1 MRSVTRLIEQIRRQ
15 TENDEVSD
23 FVGIKD
29 EEFIQYLNDAQYNL
43 QAQIVHQHPRVFID
57 EALIQTTSGTEKY
70 DLPSNCFLANK
81 VHNVEYSPTGNEE
94 DYYTLRQTTMKSRA
108 SGVDADPSSY
118 IRLAG
123 QILLVPQPTSGGTI
137 RISYVKRLRELD
149 KRKAKVGQKYDTNN
163 PPNEIDTE
171 VSSSANFTIV
181 LDNTNFGTNTD
192 DLALHD
198 YICIVDKDGKNIIK
212 NIEIAEVTDNI
223 TSTQL
228 ICKAHTLAAGE
239 PTIIP
244 VGSYIVGGKDTTT
257 HSELGIEVER
267 YLIAYC
273 AWKILKRDS
282 SVDSAE
288 AMQELNLMA
297 QEIVKSYA
305 LITDDVQLI
314 PEINSRD
321 DWSI

>member
-23 FVGIKD
+23 FVGIQD

-57 EALIQTTSGTEKY
+57 EAIIQTVSGQERY

-81 VHNVEYSPTGNEE
+81 VHNVEYSPTGNDD

-108 SGVDADPSSY
+108 SGVDADPSQY
-118 IRLAG
+118 IRVAG
-123 QILLVPQPTSGGTI
+123 QILLTPQPTSGGKI
-137 RISYVKRLRELD
+137 RINYVKRLRELD
-149 KRKAKVGQKYDTNN
+149 KRKAKVAQKYVTNTTT
-163 PPNEIDTE
+163 EIDTE
-171 VSSSANFTIV
+171 VSSTANFTIV
-181 LDNTNFGTNTD
+181 LDNTNFGTNAD

-198 YICIVDKDGKNIIK
+198 YVCIVDKEGKNIIK
-212 NIEIAEVTDNI
+212 NIEIAEATDNV
-223 TSTQL
+223 TTTQL
-228 ICKAHTLAAGE
+228 ICKAHTVEAGE
-239 PTIIP
+239 PTVIP

-282 SVDSAE
+282 SVDSSE
-288 AMQELNLMA
+288 ALQELTLMA

-314 PEINSRD
+314 PDINSRD

>member
-15 TENDEVSD
+15 TENEEVSD
-23 FVGIKD
+23 FIGIKD
-29 EEFIQYLNDAQYNL
+29 EEFIQYINDAQYNL

-57 EALIQTTSGTEKY
+57 EAIIQTVSGQERY
-70 DLPSNCFLANK
+70 DLPSNCFLGNK
-81 VHNVEYSPTGNEE
+81 VHNVEYSPTGNDE
-94 DYYTLRQTTMKSRA
+94 DYYTLRQTTMKSRS
-108 SGVDADPSSY
+108 SGVDADPSQY
-118 IRLAG
+118 IRVAG
-123 QILLVPQPTSGGTI
+123 QILLTPQPTSGGKI
-137 RISYVKRLRELD
+137 RINYVKRLRELD
-149 KRKAKVGQKYDTNN
+149 KRKAQVSTQATVDSQNDFVLELNNTSFDTNI
-163 PPNEIDTE
+163 E
-171 VSSSANFTIV
+171 
-181 LDNTNFGTNTD
+181 
-192 DLALHD
+192 DLRLHD
-198 YICIVDKDGKNIIK
+198 FICIVDKEGNNLVK
-212 NIEIAEVTDNI
+212 NIEIDLDI
-223 TSTQL
+223 TNTNSSQIT
-228 ICKAHTLAAGE
+228 CRAHTLDTGE
-239 PTIIP
+239 SATIP

-314 PEINSRD
+314 PDINSRD

>member
-23 FVGIKD
+23 FVGIQD

-57 EALIQTTSGTEKY
+57 EAIIQTVSGQERY
-70 DLPSNCFLANK
+70 DLPSDCFLGNK
-81 VHNVEYSPTGNEE
+81 VHNVEYSASGNDD
-94 DYYTLRQTTMKSRA
+94 DYYTLSQTTMKSRA
-108 SGVDADPSSY
+108 SGVDADPSQY
-118 IRLAG
+118 IRVAG
-123 QILLVPQPTSGGTI
+123 QILLTPQPTSGGKI
-137 RISYVKRLRELD
+137 RINYVKRLRELD
-149 KRKAKVGQKYDTNN
+149 KRKAQVGQKYDTTNPNN
-163 PPNEIDTE
+163 PVAIDTTIN
-171 VSSSANFTIV
+171 SSSNFTVV
-181 LDNTNFGTNTD
+181 LDNTNFGTNLD
-192 DLALHD
+192 DLLLHD
-198 YICIVDKDGKNIIK
+198 YVCIVDKEGRNIVK
-212 NIEIAEVTDNI
+212 NIEIVSATT
-223 TSTQL
+223 TSL
-228 ICKAHTLAAGE
+228 VCKAHTVEQGE
-239 PTIIP
+239 VTTIP
-244 VGSYIVGGKDTTT
+244 VGAYIVGGKNTTT

-288 AMQELNLMA
+288 ALQELTAMA

-305 LITDDVQLI
+305 LITDDIQLI
-314 PEINSRD
+314 PDINSRD

>member
-57 EALIQTTSGTEKY
+57 EAIIQTVSGQERY
-70 DLPSNCFLANK
+70 DLPSNCFLGNK
-81 VHNVEYSPTGNEE
+81 VHNVEYSPTGNDE
-94 DYYTLRQTTMKSRA
+94 DYYTLRQTTMKSRS
-108 SGVDADPSSY
+108 SGVDADPSQY
-118 IRLAG
+118 IRVAG
-123 QILLVPQPTSGGTI
+123 QILLTPQPTSGGKI
-137 RISYVKRLRELD
+137 RINYVKRLRELD
-149 KRKAKVGQKYDTNN
+149 KRKAQVSTQATVDSQNDFVIELNNTSFDTNI
-163 PPNEIDTE
+163 E
-171 VSSSANFTIV
+171 
-181 LDNTNFGTNTD
+181 
-192 DLALHD
+192 DLRLHD
-198 YICIVDKDGKNIIK
+198 FICIVDKEGNNLVK
-212 NIEIAEVTDNI
+212 NIEIDLDI
-223 TSTQL
+223 TNTNSSQIT
-228 ICKAHTLAAGE
+228 CRAHTLDTGE
-239 PTIIP
+239 SATIP

-314 PEINSRD
+314 PDINSRD

>member
-15 TENDEVSD
+15 TENEEVSD
-23 FVGIKD
+23 FIGIKD
-29 EEFIQYLNDAQYNL
+29 EEFIQYINDAQYNL

-57 EALIQTTSGTEKY
+57 EAIIQTVSGQERY
-70 DLPSNCFLANK
+70 DLPSNCFLGNK
-81 VHNVEYSPTGNEE
+81 VHNVEYSPTGNDE
-94 DYYTLRQTTMKSRA
+94 DYYTLRQTTMKSRS
-108 SGVDADPSSY
+108 SGVDADPSQY
-118 IRLAG
+118 IRVAG
-123 QILLVPQPTSGGTI
+123 QILLTPQPTSGGKI
-137 RISYVKRLRELD
+137 RINYVKRLRELD
-149 KRKAKVGQKYDTNN
+149 KRKAQVSTQATVDSQNDFVIELNNTSFDTNI
-163 PPNEIDTE
+163 E
-171 VSSSANFTIV
+171 
-181 LDNTNFGTNTD
+181 
-192 DLALHD
+192 DLRLHD
-198 YICIVDKDGKNIIK
+198 FICIVDKEGNNLVK
-212 NIEIAEVTDNI
+212 NIEIDLDI
-223 TSTQL
+223 TNTNSSQIT
-228 ICKAHTLAAGE
+228 CRAHTLDTGE
-239 PTIIP
+239 SATIP

-314 PEINSRD
+314 PDINSRD